1 MRGIFNM
8 NKPII
13 EVIYPTHGTQSGAQV
28 QFDPSTHTWTVWNK
42 RGLERTFRNVTSY
55 VRYMTKG

>member
-1 MRGIFNM
+1 M
-8 NKPII
+8 NTPVI
-13 EVIYPTHGTQSGAQV
+13 EILYPTHGTQSGSQV

>member
-1 MRGIFNM
+1 M

-42 RGLERTFRNVTSY
+42 RGLERTFRNVTSN